1 MLVEQMKI
9 VSNEYHLTNNIL
21 ELFLAQTL
29 VLKDVRKKEKEK
41 TSILSFLTH
50 TRTHLH
56 FETSSDR

>member
-29 VLKDVRKKEKEK
+29 VLKYVRKKEKEK

-50 TRTHLH
+50 THTLAL
-56 FETSSDR
+56 